1 MSLDGSLR
9 QSIASHRAPAEWQ
22 KTFEER
28 LPLYGHRNWIIV
40 ADAAF
45 PAYSQSGIETIV
57 ADQDLSAVLH
67 YVAGAVSSSRHVRA
81 TVFLDQELHFIQEDD
96 YPGVAAIRDAIARTF
111 EQTTLSSIPHAQLL
125 SDIHEGGKTFR
136 ILLIKTNSTIPYTSV
151 YMRLDCGYMSDE
163 VDHQIRNSVASAGR
177 SEDGRRTLPIARADD

>member
-9 QSIASHRAPAEWQ
+9 QSIASNRASAEWQ

-28 LPLYGHRNWIIV
+28 LLVYGHRNWIIV

-45 PAYSQSGIETIV
+45 PAYSQNGIETIV

-67 YVAGAVSSSRHVRA
+67 YVARAISSSRHVRA
-81 TVFLDQELHFIQEDD
+81 NVFLDQELHFIQEYD
-96 YPGVAAIRDAIARTF
+96 YPGVADIRNAIASTF
-111 EQTTLSSIPHAQLL
+111 DQTMLSSIPHAQVL
-125 SDIHEGGKTFR
+125 SDIHEVGKTFR
-136 ILLIKTNSTIPYTSV
+136 ILLIKTNTTIPYTSV
-151 YMRLDCGYMSDE
+151 YLRLDCGYMSDE
-163 VDHQIRNSVASAGR
+163 VDHQIRSSVASAGR

>member
-9 QSIASHRAPAEWQ
+9 QSVAPNRAPAEWQ

-45 PAYSQSGIETIV
+45 PAYSRSGIETIV
-57 ADQDLSAVLH
+57 ADQDLPAVLH
-67 YVAGAVSSSRHVRA
+67 YVARAISSSRHVRA
-81 TVFLDQELHFIQEDD
+81 NVFLDQELHFIQEAD
-96 YPGVAAIRDAIARTF
+96 YPGVAYLRDEIVRAFDRTKV
-111 EQTTLSSIPHAQLL
+111 SSIPHAQLL
-125 SDIHEGGKTFR
+125 FDIHEVGKTFR
-136 ILLIKTNSTIPYTSV
+136 ILLIKTSSTIPYSSV

-163 VDHQIRNSVASAGR
+163 VDHQIRNSAASASR
-177 SEDGRRTLPIARADD
+177 LEDGRSTLPIAGADD